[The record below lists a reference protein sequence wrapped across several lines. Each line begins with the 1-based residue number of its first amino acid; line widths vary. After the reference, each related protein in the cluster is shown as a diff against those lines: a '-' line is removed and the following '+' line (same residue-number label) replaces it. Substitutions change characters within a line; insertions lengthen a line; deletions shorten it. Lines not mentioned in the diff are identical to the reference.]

1 METGFS
7 LTRHGITVKDVCRN
21 LPPGSLYEEAI
32 RHETGTSISD
42 TGCLIAYSGEKTGRS
57 PKDKR
62 VVRHA
67 DSEKNVWWGPVNF
80 PQDEAT
86 FCINRERAVDYL
98 NTRSRIYCMDAF
110 AGWDPATRIKV
121 RVICARPY
129 HALFMHNM
137 LIRPTDLELETFGEP
152 DFVIYNAGG
161 FPANRYTT
169 GMTSRTSV
177 DLSLERKEVVLLGT
191 EYAGEM
197 KKAVFTFMN
206 YFLPSKGILSMHCSA
221 TCDRENGSS
230 SVLFGLSGTGKT
242 TLSADPKRK
251 LIGDDE
257 HGWSDSGIFNIE
269 GGCYAKAVYLTR
281 ESEPEI
287 FEALRFGAVLEN
299 VVYDKSHHHVDFND
313 TSITQNTRGAYPIEF
328 MRNAKI
334 PCVAGHPTDVIFLT
348 CDAFGVLPPVS
359 RLTPE
364 QAMYFFIS
372 GYTAKVA
379 GTEVGVSEPEATFSP
394 CFGGP
399 FLVWHPGVYA
409 RLLAEKI
416 RKHNANV
423 WLVNTGWS
431 GGAYGTGSRMP
442 LRFTRAIVD
451 GIHSGTLQSAPT
463 VHDPIMNLNVV
474 TACDGVPAEM
484 MQPRLSWRDVA
495 AFEETS
501 RKLAAR
507 FRRNFDQY
515 AAEAGADVVEAGPR
529 G

>member
-1 METGFS
+1 
-7 LTRHGITVKDVCRN
+7 
-21 LPPGSLYEEAI
+21 
-32 RHETGTSISD
+32 
-42 TGCLIAYSGEKTGRS
+42 
-57 PKDKR
+57 
-62 VVRHA
+62 
-67 DSEKNVWWGPVNF
+67 
-80 PQDEAT
+80 
-86 FCINRERAVDYL
+86 
-98 NTRSRIYCMDAF
+98 
-110 AGWDPATRIKV
+110 
-121 RVICARPY
+121 
-129 HALFMHNM
+129 MHNM

-177 DLSLERKEVVLLGT
+177 DLSLERREVVLLGT

-206 YFLPSKGILSMHCSA
+206 YLLPSKGILSMHCSA
-221 TCDRENGSS
+221 TCDRQTGSS

-242 TLSADPKRK
+242 TLSADPKRS

-257 HGWSDSGIFNIE
+257 HGWSDNGIFNIE

-299 VVYDKSHHHVDFND
+299 VVYDRSHHHVDFND

-348 CDAFGVLPPVS
+348 CDAFGVLPPVA

-409 RLLAEKI
+409 KLLAEKI
-416 RKHNANV
+416 RRHNANV

-451 GIHSGTLQSAPT
+451 GIHCGRLQSAPT
-463 VHDPIMNLNVV
+463 VRDVIMNLDVV
-474 TACDGVPAEM
+474 SACEGVPAEM
-484 MQPRLSWRDVA
+484 MQPRLSWRDTS

-507 FRRNFDQY
+507 FRKNFEQY
-515 AAEAGADVVEAGPR
+515 ASELSSDVTLAGPV

>member
-1 METGFS
+1 METQFT
-7 LTRHGITVKDVCRN
+7 LRQHGITVREVLRN
-21 LPPGSLYEEAI
+21 LSPGGLYEEAI
-32 RHETGTSISD
+32 RHEEGSGISD

-62 VVRHA
+62 VVRHP
-67 DSEKNVWWGPVNF
+67 DSEADVWWGPVNF
-80 PQDEAT
+80 PLDESS
-86 FCINRERAVDYL
+86 FSINRERAVDYL
-98 NTRSRIYCMDAF
+98 NTQSRIYCVDGY
-110 AGWDPATRIKV
+110 AGWDPSQRLKV

-137 LIRPTDLELETFGEP
+137 LIRPTDHELEHFSEP
-152 DFVIYNAGG
+152 DFVIYNAGA
-161 FPANRYTT
+161 FPANRYTS

-177 DLSLERKEVVLLGT
+177 DLSIERREVVLLGT

-197 KKAVFTFMN
+197 KKAVFTYMN
-206 YFLPSKGILSMHCSA
+206 YVLPKRGILSMHCSA
-221 TCDRENGSS
+221 TSDRVTGQS

-242 TLSADPKRK
+242 TLSADPRRF

-257 HGWSDSGIFNIE
+257 HGWSDTGIFNIE

-299 VVYDKSHHHVDFND
+299 VVYDKAHRHVDFND
-313 TSITQNTRGAYPIEF
+313 TSITQNTRGAYPIEY
-328 MRNAKI
+328 MRNARI

-364 QAMYFFIS
+364 QAMYYFIS

-379 GTEVGVSEPEATFSP
+379 GTEMGVSEPEATFSP

-399 FLVWHPGVYA
+399 FLVWHPAVYA
-409 RLLAEKI
+409 KLLAEKVQKFQA
-416 RKHNANV
+416 RV

-431 GGAYGTGSRMP
+431 GGSYGTGSRMP
-442 LRFTRAIVD
+442 LRFTRAIID
-451 GIHSGTLQSAPT
+451 GIHSGELNSVPR
-463 VHDPIMNLNVV
+463 VRDPFMGLDVV
-474 TACDGVPAEM
+474 TACSGVPQEM
-484 MQPRLSWRDVA
+484 MQPRLSWRDTA
-495 AFEETS
+495 AFEAAS
-501 RKLAAR
+501 KKLAQR
-507 FRRNFDQY
+507 FRSNFEKY
-515 AAEAGADVVEAGPR
+515 ASAVDAAVIASGPPQ
-529 G
+529 

>member
-1 METGFS
+1 MESGFS
-7 LTRHGITVKDVCRN
+7 LSRHGINVREVCRN

-32 RHETGTSISD
+32 RHEAGTSISD

-62 VVRHA
+62 VVRHPE
-67 DSEKNVWWGPVNF
+67 SEKNVWWGPVNF
-80 PQDEAT
+80 PLDELT
-86 FCINRERAVDYL
+86 FSINRERAVDYL
-98 NTRSRIYCMDAF
+98 NTQPRIYCVDAF
-110 AGWDPATRIKV
+110 AGWDPETRIKV

-137 LIRPTDLELETFGEP
+137 LIRATDEELETFGEP

-206 YFLPSKGILSMHCSA
+206 YFLPSRGVLSMHCSA
-221 TCDRENGSS
+221 TCDRETNTS

-242 TLSADPKRK
+242 TLSADPKRY

-281 ESEPEI
+281 ETEPEI

-299 VVYDKSHHHVDFND
+299 VVFDKAHRHVDFND
-313 TSITQNTRGAYPIEF
+313 TSITPNTRGAYPIEH
-328 MRNAKI
+328 MRNARI

-348 CDAFGVLPPVS
+348 CDAFGILPPVS
-359 RLTPE
+359 VLTPE

-409 RLLAEKI
+409 QLLAERI

-451 GIHSGTLQSAPT
+451 GIHSGKLRSAPT
-463 VHDPIMNLNVV
+463 VRDEIMNLSVV
-474 TACDGVPAEM
+474 AACEGVPAEM
-484 MQPRLSWRDVA
+484 MQPRLSWRDSE

-507 FRRNFDQY
+507 FRKNFEQY
-515 AAEAGADVVEAGPR
+515 AAQTGDEVSSAGPR

>member
-1 METGFS
+1 
-7 LTRHGITVKDVCRN
+7 
-21 LPPGSLYEEAI
+21 
-32 RHETGTSISD
+32 
-42 TGCLIAYSGEKTGRS
+42 
-57 PKDKR
+57 
-62 VVRHA
+62 
-67 DSEKNVWWGPVNF
+67 
-80 PQDEAT
+80 
-86 FCINRERAVDYL
+86 
-98 NTRSRIYCMDAF
+98 
-110 AGWDPATRIKV
+110 
-121 RVICARPY
+121 
-129 HALFMHNM
+129 
-137 LIRPTDLELETFGEP
+137 
-152 DFVIYNAGG
+152 
-161 FPANRYTT
+161 
-169 GMTSRTSV
+169 
-177 DLSLERKEVVLLGT
+177 
-191 EYAGEM
+191 
-197 KKAVFTFMN
+197 
-206 YFLPSKGILSMHCSA
+206 
-221 TCDRENGSS
+221 
-230 SVLFGLSGTGKT
+230 VLFGLSGTGKT
-242 TLSADPKRK
+242 TLSADPKRS

-257 HGWSDSGIFNIE
+257 HGWSDNGVFNIE

-299 VVYDKSHHHVDFND
+299 VVYDRAHHHVDFND

-348 CDAFGVLPPVS
+348 CDAFGVLPPVA

-409 RLLAEKI
+409 KLLAEKI
-416 RKHNANV
+416 RQHNANV
-423 WLVNTGWS
+423 WLLNTGWS

-451 GIHSGTLQSAPT
+451 GIHSGHLQSAPT
-463 VHDPIMNLNVV
+463 VRDEIMNLAVV
-474 TACDGVPAEM
+474 SACEGVPAEM
-484 MQPRLSWRDVA
+484 MQPRLSWRDTS

-507 FRRNFDQY
+507 FRKNFEQY
-515 AAEAGADVVEAGPR
+515 ASEVSGDVTAAGPK